1 MSKALI
7 TESILTDIANA
18 IIEKGGASAPLRP
31 TEMAD
36 AIGSIEPDLT
46 TKSITAN
53 GTYNASSD
61 NADGYSSVTVS
72 VQPSLATKEIT
83 ENGTYNASSDNA
95 DGYSSVTVSVVTRY
109 TATIIGSQNSNRF
122 YVRTDGTSYYTT
134 GDTFTFVSGQTL
146 AFNSQ
151 YGSRLYVNGVQVGS
165 GDYIEYTAPASDITI
180 NLGNVVYEVV
190 TEGQTAYSGT
200 IQTGTSNTSVY
211 VRLFGVGGNVYRAT
225 GATFTY
231 FSGQDLEFV
240 SNTAMFVIVDGM
252 NVNSEAST
260 TVHYTAP
267 ARDMYIDID
276 ANGFVITTV
285 KRYTASISKTYG
297 ESNTLNRC
305 RVIYNNT
312 TYEHDGDTFEF
323 IPKKVLAVTSRGR
336 MSGQIYVD
344 GARVA
349 TSGQDDG
356 VSYNFTLPEN
366 DIAIQMMEGGGAV
379 VYIENPTVEY
389 NANGTFA
396 LPGFGKVIVNV
407 T

>member
-36 AIGSIEPDLT
+36 AIRSIEPDLT
-46 TKSITAN
+46 
-53 GTYNASSD
+53 
-61 NADGYSSVTVS
+61 
-72 VQPSLATKEIT
+72 TKEIT
-83 ENGTYNASSDNA
+83 ENGTYDASSDNA

-122 YVRTDGTSYYTT
+122 YVRADGTSYYTT

-146 AFNSQ
+146 TFCSQ
-151 YGSRLYVNGVQVGS
+151 YGSRLYVNGVQVGR

-190 TEGQTAYSGT
+190 TEGQTAYTGT
-200 IQTGTSNTSVY
+200 IQTGTSATGVY
-211 VRLFGVGGNVYRAT
+211 VRLFGVGGYVYRAS

-240 SNTAMFVIVDGM
+240 SNTAMFVTVDGV
-252 NVNSEAST
+252 NVNSEASK

-267 ARDMYIDID
+267 ARDMYIDIN

-285 KRYTASISKTYG
+285 KRYTASITKTYD
-297 ESNTLNRC
+297 SNYTFNRC
-305 RVIYNNT
+305 RVTYNNT
-312 TYEHDGDTFEF
+312 EYQYDGDTFEF
-323 IPKKVLAVTSRGR
+323 IPKKVLAVTSRGTR
-336 MSGQIYVD
+336 SGQIYVD

-349 TSGQDDG
+349 NSGQDDG

-366 DIAIQMMEGGGAV
+366 DIAIQMIEGGAAY
-379 VYIENPTVEY
+379 VYIINPIVEY
-389 NANGTFA
+389 NANGTYV
-396 LPGFGKVIVNV
+396 LPGYGKVIVSV
-407 T
+407 

>member
-31 TEMAD
+31 TEMAE
-36 AIGSIEPDLT
+36 AIESIEPDLT

-61 NADGYSSVTVS
+61 NVDGYSSVTVS
-72 VQPSLATKEIT
+72 VQPSLATKSIT
-83 ENGTYNASSDNA
+83 ANGTYNASSDNA

-122 YVRTDGTSYYTT
+122 YVRADDTNYYTT

-146 AFNSQ
+146 QFCSQ
-151 YGSRLYVNGVQVGS
+151 YGSRLYVNGVQVGN
-165 GDYIEYTAPASDITI
+165 GEYIDYTAPASDISI
-180 NLGNVVYEVV
+180 NLGNPVYEVV
-190 TEGQTAYSGT
+190 TEGQTKYTGT
-200 IQTGTSNTSVY
+200 IQTGTSDTGVY
-211 VRLFGVGGNVYRAT
+211 VRLFGAGGNTYKTT

-240 SNTAMFVIVDGM
+240 SNTAMFVTVDGV

-267 ARDMYIDID
+267 ARDMYIDIN

-285 KRYTASISKTYG
+285 KRYTASITKTYN
-297 ESNTLNRC
+297 ENNTLNRC
-305 RVIYNNT
+305 RVTYNSTN
-312 TYEHDGDTFEF
+312 YDHDGDTFEF

-336 MSGQIYVD
+336 LSGHIYVD
-344 GARVA
+344 DTRVA

-366 DIAIQMMEGGGAV
+366 DIDIQMAEGGSAC
-379 VYIENPTVEY
+379 VYIINPSVEY
-389 NANGTFA
+389 NANGTYM
-396 LPGFGKVIVNV
+396 LPGYGKVIVSV
-407 T
+407 

>member
-31 TEMAD
+31 TEMAE
-36 AIGSIEPDLT
+36 AIESIEPDLT

-61 NADGYSSVTVS
+61 NVDGYSSVTVS
-72 VQPSLATKEIT
+72 VQPSLATKSIT
-83 ENGTYNASSDNA
+83 ANGTYNASSDNA

-122 YVRTDGTSYYTT
+122 YVRADDTNYYTT

-146 AFNSQ
+146 QFCSQ
-151 YGSRLYVNGVQVGS
+151 YGSRLYVNGVQVGN
-165 GDYIEYTAPASDITI
+165 GEYIDYTAPASDISI
-180 NLGNVVYEVV
+180 NLGNPVYEVV
-190 TEGQTAYSGT
+190 TEGQTKYTGT
-200 IQTGTSNTSVY
+200 IQTGTSDTGVY
-211 VRLFGVGGNVYRAT
+211 VRLFGAGGNTYKAT

-240 SNTAMFVIVDGM
+240 SNTAMFVTVDGV

-267 ARDMYIDID
+267 ARDMYIDIN

-285 KRYTASISKTYG
+285 KRYTASIAKTYDG
-297 ESNTLNRC
+297 GNILNRC

-312 TYEHDGDTFEF
+312 TYENDGDTFEF
-323 IPKKVLAVTSRGR
+323 IPKKVLAVTSRGTR
-336 MSGQIYVD
+336 SGQIYVD
-344 GARVA
+344 SARVA

-366 DIAIQMMEGGGAV
+366 DIDIQMTEGGAAV
-379 VYIENPTVEY
+379 VYINNPTVEY
-389 NANGTFA
+389 NANGTYA
-396 LPGFGKVIVNV
+396 LPGYGKVVV
-407 T
+407 SV

>member
-7 TESILTDIANA
+7 TESILTNIANA

-31 TEMAD
+31 TEMAG
-36 AIGSIEPDLT
+36 AIESIEPNLT

-61 NADGYSSVTVS
+61 
-72 VQPSLATKEIT
+72 K
-83 ENGTYNASSDNA
+83 A

-122 YVRTDGTSYYTT
+122 YVWTDGTSYYTT
-134 GDTFTFVSGQTL
+134 GDTFTFVSGQNL
-146 AFNSQ
+146 QFCSQ
-151 YGSRLYVNGVQVGS
+151 YGSSLYVNGVRVGN
-165 GDYIEYTAPASDITI
+165 GQYIDYTAPASDITI

-190 TEGQTAYSGT
+190 TEGQTAYTGT
-200 IQTGTSNTSVY
+200 IQTGTSDTNIY
-211 VRLFGVGGNVYRAT
+211 VRLFGAGGNVYRAS

-240 SNTAMFVIVDGM
+240 SNTAMFVTVDGV
-252 NVNSEAST
+252 NVNSEASK

-267 ARDMYIDID
+267 ARDMYIDI
-276 ANGFVITTV
+276 NGSGFVVTTV
-285 KRYTASISKTYG
+285 KRYTASITKSYS
-297 ESNTLNRC
+297 ESDTLNRC
-305 RVIYNNT
+305 RVSYDGT
-312 TYEHDGDTFEF
+312 DYEHDGDTFEF

-336 MSGQIYVD
+336 NAGVIYVD

-356 VSYNFTLPEN
+356 VLYNFTLPEN
-366 DIAIQMMEGGGAV
+366 DIAIRMTEGLEAY

-389 NANGTFA
+389 NANGTYD
-396 LPGFGKVIVNV
+396 LPGFGKVIVAV
-407 T
+407 